1 MTKSPAPAHNVKEDM
16 KPSRRSVIAF
26 ALTLVVGAAALA
38 TWSAQSD
45 TPSRQDDVARRGASV
60 MPFDLERTTHVFEP
74 QDYGGV
80 QTVIADDP
88 ADRDQIRLVREHL
101 KAEADAFARGDFGD
115 PANIHGDE
123 MPGLRKL
130 EENYAAIEVTFE
142 LTADGARISY
152 RSTDPEVVEALHDWF
167 EAQVNDHGSHAEN

>member
-1 MTKSPAPAHNVKEDM
+1 
-16 KPSRRSVIAF
+16 
-26 ALTLVVGAAALA
+26 
-38 TWSAQSD
+38 
-45 TPSRQDDVARRGASV
+45 

>member
-1 MTKSPAPAHNVKEDM
+1 MVSMTLLAVVA
-16 KPSRRSVIAF
+16 AF
-26 ALTLVVGAAALA
+26 TA
-38 TWSAQSD
+38 WSSQSE
-45 TPSRQDDVARRGASV
+45 TASRQDDVARRGAIV
-60 MPFDLERTTHVFEP
+60 MPFDLERTTHIFEP
-74 QDYGGV
+74 RDYGGV

-88 ADRDQIRLVREHL
+88 ADRDQIRLVRQHL
-101 KAEADAFARGDFGD
+101 KAEADAFARGDFSD

-142 LTADGARISY
+142 LTAGGARITY

-167 EAQVNDHGSHAEN
+167 EAQVSDHGSHAEN